1 MRKNWVFCEQPGLD
15 SLFVINIAFVSC
27 RYLINSRTAYI
38 SKTESY
44 FGLSRFSE
52 KGNLPFRLMRD
63 AADMRMRKVFS
74 AACLCHFFED
84 VVEVIGRE
92 KVGQGDRGAVRD

>member
-1 MRKNWVFCEQPGLD
+1 
-15 SLFVINIAFVSC
+15 
-27 RYLINSRTAYI
+27 
-38 SKTESY
+38 
-44 FGLSRFSE
+44 
-52 KGNLPFRLMRD
+52 
-63 AADMRMRKVFS
+63 MRMRKVFS